1 MLPLCSQDLQA
12 RCVLQKLQGH
22 TDTVLTVA
30 CHPTE
35 NKIASGALDADMTVK
50 IWVQKAGG
58 TQEQGTMVPPV
69 PPQQQQ
75 PRVGGAPQ
83 GEDQAGQGAMAS

>member
-1 MLPLCSQDLQA
+1 VRAPE
-12 RCVLQKLQGH
+12 KLQGH

-35 NKIASGALDADMTVK
+35 NKIASGALDADNDG
-50 IWVQKAGG
+50 QDLGAEGG
-58 TQEQGTMVPPV
+58 GAQEQGTMVPPV

-75 PRVGGAPQ
+75 PRVGGVPQ
-83 GEDQAGQGAMAS
+83 GEEQAGQGAMAS